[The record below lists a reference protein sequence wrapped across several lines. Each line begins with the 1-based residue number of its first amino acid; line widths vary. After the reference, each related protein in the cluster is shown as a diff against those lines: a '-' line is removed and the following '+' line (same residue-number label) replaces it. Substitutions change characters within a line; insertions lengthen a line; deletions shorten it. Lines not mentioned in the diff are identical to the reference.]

1 MKYLIL
7 CEGANEELLI
17 NILLD
22 AKKLRLTRD
31 DLIGL
36 KPYNARQL
44 TNPTIKSELRI
55 YNNPVTVYRIGDT

>member
-22 AKKLRLTRD
+22 AKKLCLTRD

-36 KPYNARQL
+36 K
-44 TNPTIKSELRI
+44 RI
-55 YNNPVTVYRIGDT
+55 MQDNSLIQQ